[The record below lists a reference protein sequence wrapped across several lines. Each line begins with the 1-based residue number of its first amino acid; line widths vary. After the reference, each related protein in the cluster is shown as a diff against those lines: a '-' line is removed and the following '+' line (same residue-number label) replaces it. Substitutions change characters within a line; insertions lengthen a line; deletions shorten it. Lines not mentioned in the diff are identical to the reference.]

1 MPFLSDSTLGL
12 ACAGG
17 VYKLLDWCDDN
28 LRAESRQE
36 LTRWLT
42 NGSSI
47 VPAQVFA
54 GLIDL
59 VFGRKVRSVNFFL
72 RSCAASLLALT
83 VVLFVYARMATVS
96 LDFKNDVIPL
106 FMLYGLASLVPAYI
120 SINISR
126 CIVLAMAARPT
137 KPRVTALAF
146 LDFVLKAALGS
157 LTVYSASLILH
168 FGEASAWQQAWRAL
182 TSFYFDGNSAL
193 PFMNADGVAYG
204 LLFYPVFFS
213 STWIWLYM
221 AGGIVTKTIA
231 RIQALSRFFVHTM
244 DIEKHPLRSA
254 GLVLVLLTF
263 VVVLGLSPLF
273 AANSQ
278 P

>member
-1 MPFLSDSTLGL
+1 MPFLSDSTLCV

-42 NGSSI
+42 NDSSNI
-47 VPAQVFA
+47 PAQVFA

-59 VFGRKVRSVNFFL
+59 VFGRRVRSVNFFL

-83 VVLFVYARMATVS
+83 LVLFVYVRYVRANTDVA
-96 LDFKNDVIPL
+96 LDFKNDVVPI
-106 FMLYGLASLVPAYI
+106 FILYGLASLLPAYVSI
-120 SINISR
+120 SISR
-126 CIVLAMAARPT
+126 SVVLTMAARPT
-137 KPRVTALAF
+137 TLRIAALTF
-146 LDFVLKAALGS
+146 IDFVLKVALGS

-168 FGEASAWQQAWRAL
+168 FGMSAAWQQAWHSL
-182 TSFYFDGNSAL
+182 VSFYWDGKTLL
-193 PFMNADGVAYG
+193 PFYNSNGVAYG

-213 STWIWLYM
+213 STWIWLYI
-221 AGGIVTKTIA
+221 ASGAVTKMIA
-231 RIQALSRFFVHTM
+231 RIKALSRFFIKTM

-263 VVVLGLSPLF
+263 VVVLGLSALF
-273 AANSQ
+273 GG
-278 P
+278 